1 MNSTVVGT
9 RGMEDEKHI
18 IQSLFPVF
26 WKESSTL
33 DSAGEYKT
41 ALVLKPERERKEY
54 NNREA
59 ISSAT
64 SLNSGVTDK
73 EFRRDVKV
81 ESWWSISV

>member
-1 MNSTVVGT
+1 MNYTVVGT

-41 ALVLKPERERKEY
+41 ALVLKPEREEG
-54 NNREA
+54 
-59 ISSAT
+59 IQ
-64 SLNSGVTDK
+64 
-73 EFRRDVKV
+73 
-81 ESWWSISV
+81 